1 MKLSVVVLTYN
12 QEETVKRALD
22 SILSQ
27 EHPYSMEIIVA
38 DDASSDK
45 TPDIIAEYAT
55 KYPNI
60 IKPILRKK
68 NLGLIGNYTNALS
81 RCKGEYI
88 AGCAGDDYWL
98 PGKIYK
104 QISYMDSHPK
114 IGMSYTKAKVFDT
127 LSQAFVKSLDG
138 NKDNSLEK
146 LIINNHVPAIS
157 IIMRSSFIERFD
169 DEIKP
174 LTHNWMMEDYPRV
187 LYAAGRME
195 LGFIPIET
203 CVYNLWPTSITH
215 SSDIQKNLR
224 FEANVYDIRFF
235 FANYFKCNRRT
246 INRIKSGAWLLGI
259 TAAKKGY
266 PEIKVLK
273 TSIFEALRGSVKNTV
288 KGLLMMVKI

>member
-12 QEETVKRALD
+12 QENTIRQALD

-45 TPDIIAEYAT
+45 TPEIIAEYAT
-55 KYPNI
+55 RYPNI